1 MKKRIFLFA
10 AALVALLS
18 VNAQTILKGDMN
30 GDNQVDVSDVTSL
43 VDCILTGNVQTL
55 DVSVSPYKVD
65 NAAIV
70 GTWSKSAEESITFV
84 EDGTT
89 DYAGAA
95 MYKYMPNLGRVLF
108 YNGGGVYMSA
118 LNVMEATAD
127 YLILCG
133 SDYAEGTY
141 WWSVSAQRVESI
153 TLSATSLMLEPGATS
168 TLTATVTPEDAVIAA
183 VVWSSSDESVAT
195 VSAAGLVTAVGG
207 GNCTITCTAT
217 DGSGVSAS
225 CVVKVSKP
233 LDFNGHA
240 YVDLGL
246 PSGTLWATC
255 NVGAD
260 EPYDYGDYFAW
271 GETEGYNSGKSTFS
285 WSNCPFRTSGDSY
298 SNVKFSKYV
307 TNSTYGTV
315 DNKTILEPSDDA
327 AAANWGGDW
336 RMPTR
341 AEWQELNN
349 TTYCTWTWYGSG
361 NADFGGKAGY
371 KVESKMSGYEGNFIF
386 LPAAGYRD
394 DSSLYNAGSYGYYWS
409 SSLNESSPY
418 YAWSCSFYSSGR
430 SADGRSSRYSGQ
442 SVRPVARP

>member
-30 GDNQVDVSDVTSL
+30 GDNQADVSDVTSL
-43 VDCILTGNVQTL
+43 VNCILTGNVQTL

-141 WWSVSAQRVESI
+141 WWSGSAQRVESI
-153 TLSATSLMLEPGATS
+153 TLSATSLTLEPGATS

-183 VVWSSSDESVAT
+183 VVWSSSDKSVAT

-207 GNCTITCTAT
+207 GTCTITCTSAH
-217 DGSGVSAS
+217 GSGVSAS
-225 CVVKVSKP
+225 CAVKVSKP
-233 LDFNGHA
+233 HT
-240 YVDLGL
+240 YVNLGL

-271 GETEGYNSGKSTFS
+271 GETEGYNSGKTTFD
-285 WSNCPFRTSGDSY
+285 W
-298 SNVKFSKYV
+298 
-307 TNSTYGTV
+307 STYKYCNGSSSTLTKYCTYSSQGTV

-336 RMPTR
+336 RMPTH

-349 TTYCTWTWYGSG
+349 TTYCTWTWYGTG
-361 NADFGGKAGY
+361 NADFGSKAGY

-386 LPAAGYRD
+386 LPAAGYHYNL
-394 DSSLYNAGSYGYYWS
+394 SLNYAGSDGSYWS
-409 SSLNESSPY
+409 SSLRESNPFG
-418 YAWSCSFYSSGR
+418 AWYCFFNNSGLLKADNVSNRFYGR
-430 SADGRSSRYSGQ
+430 